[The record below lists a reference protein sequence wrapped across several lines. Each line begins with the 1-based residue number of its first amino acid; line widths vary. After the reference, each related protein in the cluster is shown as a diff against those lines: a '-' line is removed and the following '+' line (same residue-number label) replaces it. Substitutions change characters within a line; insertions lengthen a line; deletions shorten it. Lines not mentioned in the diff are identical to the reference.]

1 MLPAAEPWVEV
12 CSDPRVVNGPLM
24 TIMVIVHGATARYY
38 TGKEAQCQVGPT
50 YAPDL
55 NSTVQ
60 LRENMCCVYVL
71 LNLLQRNKSTVEG
84 LSNTTFRIW
93 EEVPL
98 DTICQLLRS
107 YPICYKHIE
116 LLGSNLHRP
125 DLLFIC
131 LYDVYKIVIY
141 HACRLVSGVASQEEG
156 FESSSGPS
164 VWRRMGQ
171 VSICQSKVPE

>member
-1 MLPAAEPWVEV
+1 MDV
-12 CSDPRVVNGPLM
+12 CSDLRVVIGPPM
-24 TIMVIVHGATARYY
+24 TIMVIVHGATARYHS
-38 TGKEAQCQVGPT
+38 GEEAQSQVGST

-71 LNLLQRNKSTVEG
+71 LNLLQSNKSTVKG
-84 LSNTTFRIW
+84 LSNTTFRIR

-107 YPICYKHIE
+107 YAICYKHIE
-116 LLGSNLHRP
+116 LLGSNLHRS

-131 LYDVYKIVIY
+131 LYDVYNVIIY
-141 HACRLVSGVASQEEG
+141 HACRLVSGFGG
-156 FESSSGPS
+156 FESSSGPC
-164 VWRRMGQ
+164 VWRQMGR